1 MVLEGRLRRINSRW
15 QSRSELIFASYQHA
29 AKTKVMLIT
38 TNQKRRGLNKE
49 GLNLKYK
56 DDTLQTTS
64 NEKILGVFVD
74 NNLLWSEH
82 VKHITKKIASNI
94 WLLSK
99 IKIFLSQE
107 YRVQFYKSY
116 IQPHI
121 DFCNIV
127 WGSTSESN
135 KLKILRLQK
144 RVIRVILDYN
154 VENTQEAMKS
164 LNIQS
169 IYDRLF
175 LRKAK
180 FMFKVFNGL
189 TPTYVSENFSTRSN
203 LNTSV
208 NLRSTAARC
217 FVPPKPRTECF
228 KQSMRY
234 AGCLIWNSL
243 PDEVKML
250 RLKKHSIKDVW
261 NGFWTKFQR
270 YRKMIIQQAKLMLF
284 FFFFFFLHM
293 YVTMSFIHGILYF
306 IVFHTFS
313 SQFFVCVHL
322 CGCELICITLYLH
335 MYNAWV

>member
-1 MVLEGRLRRINSRW
+1 M
-15 QSRSELIFASYQHA
+15 
-29 AKTKVMLIT
+29 
-38 TNQKRRGLNKE
+38 
-49 GLNLKYK
+49 
-56 DDTLQTTS
+56 
-64 NEKILGVFVD
+64 
-74 NNLLWSEH
+74 
-82 VKHITKKIASNI
+82 KHITKKIASNI

-144 RVIRVILDYN
+144 WAIPVILDYN
-154 VENTQEAMKS
+154 VESTQEAMKS

-169 IYDRLF
+169 IYGRLF

-189 TPTYVSENFSTRSN
+189 TPTYVSENFSTQSN

-208 NLRSTAARC
+208 ILRSTAARC

-234 AGCLIWNSL
+234 SGCLIWNSL
-243 PDEVKML
+243 PDEVKNAQTQEAFHK
-250 RLKKHSIKDVW
+250 RCLKW
-261 NGFWTKFQR
+261 LLN
-270 YRKMIIQQAKLMLF
+270 
-284 FFFFFFLHM
+284 
-293 YVTMSFIHGILYF
+293 
-306 IVFHTFS
+306 
-313 SQFFVCVHL
+313 
-322 CGCELICITLYLH
+322 
-335 MYNAWV
+335 

>member
-1 MVLEGRLRRINSRW
+1 
-15 QSRSELIFASYQHA
+15 
-29 AKTKVMLIT
+29 MLIT
-38 TNQKRRGLNKE
+38 INQKRRGLNKE

-144 RVIRVILDYN
+144 RAIRVILDYN
-154 VENTQEAMKS
+154 IENTQEAMKS
-164 LNIQS
+164 LNI
-169 IYDRLF
+169 
-175 LRKAK
+175 
-180 FMFKVFNGL
+180 
-189 TPTYVSENFSTRSN
+189 
-203 LNTSV
+203 
-208 NLRSTAARC
+208 
-217 FVPPKPRTECF
+217 
-228 KQSMRY
+228 
-234 AGCLIWNSL
+234 
-243 PDEVKML
+243 
-250 RLKKHSIKDVW
+250 
-261 NGFWTKFQR
+261 
-270 YRKMIIQQAKLMLF
+270 
-284 FFFFFFLHM
+284 
-293 YVTMSFIHGILYF
+293 
-306 IVFHTFS
+306 
-313 SQFFVCVHL
+313 
-322 CGCELICITLYLH
+322 
-335 MYNAWV
+335 